1 MDDDRLLKKIRL
13 DRLYDIYGPLLTEK
27 QREVFMLHHERDLS
41 LAEIADSLG
50 MSRQGVHD
58 LFQRSRERL
67 EEIEDRLGC
76 LERETRFAKALES
89 VLYWCSGNGVTLPQE
104 LREDLEEL
112 AGFEGTGGTNRRNV

>member
-1 MDDDRLLKKIRL
+1 MDDDRLLKKIWL

-41 LAEIADSLG
+41 LSEIADSLG

-67 EEIEDRLGC
+67 EELEDRIGC

-112 AGFEGTGGTNRRNV
+112 AGFEGTGGTSRRNV

>member
-1 MDDDRLLKKIRL
+1 VDDDRLLKKIWL

-41 LAEIADSLG
+41 LSEIADSLG

-67 EEIEDRLGC
+67 EELEDRIGC

-112 AGFEGTGGTNRRNV
+112 AGFEGTGGTSRRNV

>member
-1 MDDDRLLKKIRL
+1 VDDDRLLKKIWL

-41 LAEIADSLG
+41 LSEIADSLG

-67 EEIEDRLGC
+67 EELEDRIGC